1 MRVDLPQ
8 LWQLVQALL
17 RCKYYTIRHYES
29 ALTQVALPCLR
40 VIMRILITLLCSVML
55 FGCSQL
61 APVSVFSVSEAD
73 LEQLLMRKVPELTRQ
88 ANVAG
93 IPLKMAVDQ
102 MSVQIGP
109 DNSDVIRIQ
118 TAANASLSLFG
129 LTYPADLQLQVEG
142 VPYYDASEQVVYVRS
157 VKLLNSSIEA
167 AGYRG
172 NLTPVS
178 NELLQLVNQF
188 LATNPVY
195 RFDREDP
202 KVKLLTAMPLNLAVQ
217 QGRIAFIPGASSGSR

>member
-1 MRVDLPQ
+1 MRV
-8 LWQLVQALL
+8 LL
-17 RCKYYTIRHYES
+17 S
-29 ALTQVALPCLR
+29 LMLG
-40 VIMRILITLLCSVML
+40 ILLA
-55 FGCSQL
+55 GCSQL

-73 LEQLLMRKVPELTRQ
+73 LEQMLQRKVPELTRQ

-93 IPLKMAVDQ
+93 IPLKMAVEQ
-102 MSVQIGP
+102 MAVSIGP
-109 DNSDVIRIQ
+109 DNTDVIRIQ

-129 LTYPADLQLQVEG
+129 LTYPADLQLHIEG
-142 VPYYDASEQVVYVRS
+142 APYYDAAEKAIYVRS

-167 AGYRG
+167 SGYRG

-195 RFDREDP
+195 RFDSTDP
-202 KVKLLTAMPLNLAVQ
+202 KIKMLTAMPLNLAVQ
-217 QGRIAFIPGASSGSR
+217 QGRIAFVPGSKSQ